1 MFQQIGLSSVYNT
14 ARGSAGMW
22 EEPTARAIQRLP
34 GGTQTF
40 WGVPFDLGTEE
51 RGQPSLLTA
60 GSAGSTVPV
69 SVSVAGTATYLVF
82 AHLCDS
88 RASTTVAGQTA
99 DYSVPVVTAPGEH
112 LADYVL
118 VYADSTTASTPVRR
132 RFEVNQVMTRMQSGF
147 MCRPHQDLTP
157 MPMRG
162 PYPANMW
169 GRYQTEASVGPA
181 GAPASPREDLQS
193 KQNPAASWSIYALPN
208 PHPEKEIAELR
219 IEPTGAATI
228 GVGAVTLFSG
238 ADHPLRHQ
246 PLETL
251 ALKFRSGVNVAAALD
266 SAKINLGVI
275 ARRYQIQQFDPETWL
290 AEPVKG
296 RGEAPDDRQFTPAVD
311 VAASMDAS
319 LTVSGEELPLRPV
332 YETGEATTASGAVS
346 ARVLSPQRTWI
357 HGRVVDDA
365 TGLPVP
371 ARLHMRAPDGRYLP
385 PYGHRHEVN
394 DNWFEDYGADVKL
407 GDTQYA
413 YIDGT
418 FQGELP
424 VGEVYVEAAR
434 GFEYEPVR
442 AKLQIEKGQRSL
454 EIRLK
459 KTEDRRAAG
468 WVTADTHVHF
478 LTPETA
484 HLEAAAEGLNVI
496 NLLAAQWGDLFTN
509 VGDITGRQ
517 SGASSDETIV
527 WVGTE
532 NRQHFLGHI
541 SMLGVR
547 GEPVFPMS
555 TGGATEGYFGDPTAR
570 AMSEWADECREK
582 GGLVVVPHFPF
593 PHSEIIAEVV
603 RGRVDGLE
611 FWDFWTPTMD
621 TFSFHEYYRLLNCGY
636 RAAVVGGTDKM
647 SAGMPVGN
655 VRTYANIGD
664 DALSFDSWADAVR
677 AGRTYTTSG
686 PLISFA
692 VEGHEPGDEITTPP
706 GGGRLHLDVSAVSL
720 TGPVHRLEVVFNGR
734 VVATAEAAGGASRLV
749 ISEEVDV
756 TGSGWLAARC
766 VSNHRA
772 WSVWPQ
778 HIAAHTSP
786 VFVKAGRDEVFD
798 NPAAEYL
805 VTVMEGGMAWLDTLA
820 TRADPERHAKVR
832 SVFEEAVAEVRAR
845 QAARGHG
852 VHSHEDGEGGQGH
865 SHPHGESGHTH

>member
-1 MFQQIGLSSVYNT
+1 MFRQIDLSNLYNT
-14 ARGSAGMW
+14 AKSSRAEW
-22 EEPTARAIQRLP
+22 EESTARAIGRLP

-40 WGVPFDLGTEE
+40 WGVPFDLGS
-51 RGQPSLLTA
+51 GAGDHSSLI
-60 GSAGSTVPV
+60 SAGSDGSTVQTSIPV
-69 SVSVAGTATYLVF
+69 SATASYLIF

-88 RASTTVAGQTA
+88 RARTTVAGQSS
-99 DYSVPVVTAPGEH
+99 DYAVPVVTAPGEH

-118 VYADSTTASTPVRR
+118 VYADGTTATTAIRR

-169 GRYQTEASVGPA
+169 GRFQTEAAVGPV
-181 GAPASPREDLQS
+181 GEPASPREDLEAR
-193 KQNPAASWSIYALPN
+193 QNPAASWSIYALPN
-208 PHPEKEIAELR
+208 PHPELEVAELR
-219 IEPTGAATI
+219 VEPTGAATVGI
-228 GVGAVTLFSG
+228 GGLTLFSG

-251 ALKFRSGVNVAAALD
+251 ALQFQNGVDAATALE
-266 SAKINLGVI
+266 SAKIDLGVI
-275 ARRYQIQQFDPETWL
+275 ARRYQIQRFDPATWL
-290 AEPVKG
+290 GAPVKG
-296 RGEAPDDRQFTPAVD
+296 RGEAPDDRHFTPAVD
-311 VAASMDAS
+311 VAASKDAS
-319 LTVSGEELPLRPV
+319 LTVAGEALPLRPV
-332 YETGEATTASGAVS
+332 YEGDDATSVSGKIS
-346 ARVLSPQRTWI
+346 ARVLTPNRAWV
-357 HGRVVDDA
+357 HGKIVDDA
-365 TGLPVP
+365 TGKPMP
-371 ARLHMRAPDGRYLP
+371 ARLHMRSADGRYLP

-394 DNWFEDYGADVKL
+394 DNWFEDYGADVRL

-442 AKLQIEKGQRSL
+442 AKLKIENGQREL

-459 KTEDRRAAG
+459 KTEDRRGAG

-517 SGASSDETIV
+517 SGSSSNETVV

-555 TGGATEGYFGDPTAR
+555 TGGATEGYFGDPTVR
-570 AMSEWADECREK
+570 AMSEWADECRQK

-664 DALSFDSWADAVR
+664 EALSFDSWADAVR

-686 PLISFA
+686 PLVSFA
-692 VEGHEPGDEITTPP
+692 VEGKEPGDEIEMPS
-706 GGGRLHLDVSAVSL
+706 GGGTLHVDASVVSL

-734 VVATAEAAGGASRLV
+734 VVAVAEAADGASTLA
-749 ISEEVDV
+749 ISESVEV
-756 TGSGWLAARC
+756 TGSGWLVARC

-832 SVFEEAVAEVRAR
+832 SVFEEAVADVRGR
-845 QAARGHG
+845 QAAHGH
-852 VHSHEDGEGGQGH
+852 EGGGHGH
-865 SHPHGESGHTH
+865 SHGDGGHDHSH